1 MIDPKELIPVKL
13 KDLTDHLR
21 EEGSA
26 VVYLKRGNRFSRCEI
41 FSTDSKESKQMTVN
55 YIYRGMLFIRR
66 NRPFKSGIA

>member
-26 VVYLKRGNRFSRCEI
+26 VVYLKIHGGFFKCEVSI
-41 FSTDSKESKQMTVN
+41 KDSKEAKQLTENYVN
-55 YIYRGMLFIRR
+55 RRMLFIRR
-66 NRPFKSGIA
+66 NRPFRSGV

>member
-26 VVYLKRGNRFSRCEI
+26 VVYLRNGNNFSRCDLRSSDTEEI
-41 FSTDSKESKQMTVN
+41 RQITLR
-55 YIYRGMLFIRR
+55 YINRGMLFIRR
-66 NRPFKSGIA
+66 NRPFKSGV